1 MPPPRS
7 HRTLLLAVLLPQTA
21 DRGRSG
27 KPGGW
32 PGVGPPATA
41 DPRRHMVVLGLF
53 VRADLENVTDF
64 AAPGDHRW
72 CLDVQE
78 SGSAEVKRGV
88 FVSNEE
94 EVEVPGGRGTA
105 HVVLRFQ
112 KGGKACS
119 ISVREVKGR
128 TRPLTA
134 EDAAPVALVAFE
146 CRGCELVGW
155 TPTAGYRCRS
165 TGGTAFE
172 DVDLTEG
179 EWADYDE
186 ENDLSV
192 MIENVESSFE
202 TIKV

>member
-1 MPPPRS
+1 MPSSSPSYETR
-7 HRTLLLAVLLPQTA
+7 AKA
-21 DRGRSG
+21 
-27 KPGGW
+27 
-32 PGVGPPATA
+32 
-41 DPRRHMVVLGLF
+41 PRRQSPRHPSVRGLTR
-53 VRADLENVTDF
+53 RA
-64 AAPGDHRW
+64 AGSW
-72 CLDVQE
+72 CVDVQE

-105 HVVLRFQ
+105 HLVLRFQ

-119 ISVREVKGR
+119 ISVREVKGQ

-134 EDAAPVALVAFE
+134 EDTAPVALVAFE
-146 CRGCELVGW
+146 CRGCALVGW
-155 TPTAGYRCRS
+155 TPTSGYRCRS

-202 TIKV
+202 TIKE